1 MSMEA
6 PWSEPPWLGLHA
18 RLLEHIQALEA
29 EGRSETAA
37 ELRAVVAGWWEEQ
50 ETWRLRLFELLRLH
64 HDLNNAL
71 VGIRGNAQLMLMG
84 TAVQTPGVK
93 DRLEVMLRETSRIQE
108 AAGRIRELKSTLG
121 SAAPIDRVA

>member
-1 MSMEA
+1 MSTEV
-6 PWSEPPWLGLHA
+6 PWTDPPWIALHA
-18 RLLEHIQALEA
+18 RLLEHIDGLEA
-29 EGRSETAA
+29 EGRGEPATA
-37 ELRAVVAGWWEEQ
+37 LRAVVDGWWVEQ

-121 SAAPIDRVA
+121 SAAPIDRAA